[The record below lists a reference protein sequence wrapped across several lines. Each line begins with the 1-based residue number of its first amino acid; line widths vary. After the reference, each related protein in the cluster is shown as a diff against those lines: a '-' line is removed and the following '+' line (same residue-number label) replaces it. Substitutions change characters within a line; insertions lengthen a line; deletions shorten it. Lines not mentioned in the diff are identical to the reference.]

1 MNPSARCVA
10 IQGGDVMLL
19 VTTLEQQQVVY
30 WIDFLI
36 TFWRMHHCQPTS
48 MLRRLEVCEGA
59 R

>member
-1 MNPSARCVA
+1 
-10 IQGGDVMLL
+10 
-19 VTTLEQQQVVY
+19 VY

-48 MLRRLEVCEGA
+48 MLRHLEVCEGA